1 MDVEHNEGNTLFIP
15 IVLTYCG
22 GFGPSAQKYLR
33 HIYGRARE
41 NSCSDMGV
49 GQPTIQ
55 TTWNTLHAST
65 YWNMRLSVAGAAK
78 DAQVQNDILLSD
90 FTPILTLR
98 RMCCLGAPIA
108 LLWRFRELP
117 EDLASYG
124 PLPGLLS
131 ASASLLFSCSV
142 VALLLCVV
150 AFSSLLP
157 FCCNHFTLC
166 PFLWSLPPLFYL

>member
-1 MDVEHNEGNTLFIP
+1 VRDNVR
-15 IVLTYCG
+15 
-22 GFGPSAQKYLR
+22 GFNLR
-33 HIYGRARE
+33 
-41 NSCSDMGV
+41 
-49 GQPTIQ
+49 
-55 TTWNTLHAST
+55 
-65 YWNMRLSVAGAAK
+65 GA
-78 DAQVQNDILLSD
+78 
-90 FTPILTLR
+90 LTLR

-108 LLWRFRELP
+108 LLWRFRELL

-131 ASASLLFSCSV
+131 AAASLHISCSV

>member
-1 MDVEHNEGNTLFIP
+1 MFWNT
-15 IVLTYCG
+15 CG
-22 GFGPSAQKYLR
+22 HAHPPSSSPRPSADSLARLPTCPSSSLLCHRLCAFSGLERINDSGELSLAIQLALQGER
-33 HIYGRARE
+33 RRRARPSRHFAE
-41 NSCSDMGV
+41 R
-49 GQPTIQ
+49 
-55 TTWNTLHAST
+55 LHPKSRRGWPA
-65 YWNMRLSVAGAAK
+65 
-78 DAQVQNDILLSD
+78 
-90 FTPILTLR
+90 PILTSS
-98 RMCCLGAPIA
+98 RMCCLGADIA

-131 ASASLLFSCSV
+131 AAASLHISCSV